1 MKPSAIYLEAAKL
14 VDRGEALYS
23 CWAIDD
29 IERFYCS
36 GPKSLV
42 DDYSRNTGFKDL
54 EMTDVFNNEKRQ
66 IRVLLLCLMSAKAK
80 SEGR

>member
-29 IERFYCS
+29 IEQS
-36 GPKSLV
+36 TVDADSLV
-42 DDYSRNTGFKDL
+42 DDYRRDTGFKEL
-54 EMTDVFNNEKRQ
+54 EMVDVFDPKNQQ